1 MIAHSIG
8 FILAIILLVPGFFM
22 AFVPMLPALSYMFVV
37 SLVFALYDG
46 FASLTGKGL
55 MLLLCI
61 TATSI
66 VIDHTSGLLG
76 AKYGGAHTKSLLWGM
91 LGAFVGLFVFPG
103 PGSLIGLFIAVLLAE
118 LYYGK
123 HHEKAI
129 KAAGGAVIGTAV
141 GVGVNVIL
149 SLVFIATFL
158 VLALR

>member
-1 MIAHSIG
+1 MIAHSIEL
-8 FILAIILLVPGFFM
+8 IIALALLVPGFFM

-46 FASLTGKGL
+46 FTALTGKGL

-61 TATSI
+61 TALS
-66 VIDHTSGLLG
+66 VVVDHTSGLLG

-91 LGAFVGLFVFPG
+91 LGAFLGIFIFPG
-103 PGSLIGLFIAVLLAE
+103 PGSLIGLFVGVLAAE

-129 KAAGGAVIGTAV
+129 RAASGALIGSVV
-141 GVGVNVIL
+141 GVAVNVVL
-149 SLVFIATFL
+149 SLAFIATFF
-158 VLALR
+158 VLAFR